1 MGRDGEAKEDVVGE
15 VNSWHG
21 GGGSGREKIAKQKT
35 GSRVIGKK
43 KLATFRAV
51 DR

>member
-1 MGRDGEAKEDVVGE
+1 MDTDWEEMREAKEDVVGE

-35 GSRVIGKK
+35 G
-43 KLATFRAV
+43 
-51 DR
+51 